1 MGAHTRGQAH
11 NMDRSSAGRG
21 FAQARLERNKQ
32 QRSGSSSEQ
41 VRSFWDLKYFY
52 LENRKKS

>member
-1 MGAHTRGQAH
+1 MGAHTRGPE
-11 NMDRSSAGRG
+11 NNINRGSASKG

-41 VRSFWDLKYFY
+41 V
-52 LENRKKS
+52 

>member
-11 NMDRSSAGRG
+11 NTDRSSAGRG

-41 VRSFWDLKYFY
+41 VRSFLGI
-52 LENRKKS
+52 